1 MDAVVVVDVR
11 IRGRNGRLFP
21 PRMPLPLPERM
32 RLRALAHDMRCRR
45 GLSYRAAQAAML
57 AQGIRRSRGQIFK
70 DVKGW
75 ECPYCAPKPPDPAQR
90 VQVHAWR

>member
-1 MDAVVVVDVR
+1 MVELVR
-11 IRGRNGRLFP
+11 GKDRKLYPAGL
-21 PRMPLPLPERM
+21 PRPLAERQ

-45 GLSYRAAQAAML
+45 GLSYRKIQAAML

-75 ECPYCAPKPPDPAQR
+75 RCPYCLPKPAPPPDPRQR
-90 VQVHAWR
+90 IQVHAWR

>member
-1 MDAVVVVDVR
+1 MVELVR
-11 IRGRNGRLFP
+11 GKDQKLYPAGLPRPLAERN
-21 PRMPLPLPERM
+21 
-32 RLRALAHDMRCRR
+32 RLRVLAHDLRCRR

-75 ECPYCAPKPPDPAQR
+75 ECPYCAPRPPDPAQR